1 MRTAIVAVWL
11 IGLLGALPPTLVI
24 LKESFLVI
32 RTLRQILQLARMTAV
47 AAHGVANNTIAV
59 SALEGVGATLQPVDA
74 SMPLL
79 LTMVSVLAVW
89 AFLTTLVVG
98 LVLIFK
104 PLEAVRGHVQRILA
118 GVRA

>member
-74 SMPLL
+74 SLGEIASRL
-79 LTMVSVLAVW
+79 ERLAKQLT
-89 AFLTTLVVG
+89 
-98 LVLIFK
+98 
-104 PLEAVRGHVQRILA
+104 
-118 GVRA
+118 GVAHE

>member
-1 MRTAIVAVWL
+1 M
-11 IGLLGALPPTLVI
+11 
-24 LKESFLVI
+24 
-32 RTLRQILQLARMTAV
+32 
-47 AAHGVANNTIAV
+47 N
-59 SALEGVGATLQPVDA
+59 DA

-79 LTMVSVLAVW
+79 LTMVSALAVW

-118 GVRA
+118 GVRAIETETSPLLDLTKRLPDAAATLRESLDPLAARLGEFEQAVDYNARTLRRLRRP